1 MEKDI
6 LLYFRNVADED
17 NDDNNG
23 AVTSACF
30 PASRLRG
37 MNPTADTT
45 LTLYFDSLKNEFG
58 DSDTAAEVTVAD
70 NVALTIATHRHKE
83 VMEALIRKIN
93 GMKSNPK
100 ATGFLVVADD
110 VTTNTADE
118 AVSAVTFDGNVSQC
132 GTITLAAPFDGS

>member
-23 AVTSACF
+23 AVTSVCF
-30 PASRLRG
+30 PASKLRG
-37 MNPTADTT
+37 MNPTAATT
-45 LTLYFDSLKNEFG
+45 LTLYFDSLRNEVG
-58 DSDTAAEVTVAD
+58 ADDQDDEVTIAD
-70 NVALTIATHRHKE
+70 TVALTIEAHRHKE
-83 VMEALIRKIN
+83 VMQALVRKIN

-110 VTTNTADE
+110 VTTNVAGDT
-118 AVSAVTFDGNVSQC
+118 VSAVTFDGNVSEC
-132 GTITLAAPFDGS
+132 GAISIAAAFTGA

>member
-37 MNPTADTT
+37 MNPTANTT
-45 LTLYFDSLKNEFG
+45 LTLYFDSMRNEVG
-58 DSDTAAEVTVAD
+58 ADDQDDEVTIAD
-70 NVALTIATHRHKE
+70 TVALTITAHRHKE

-93 GMKSNPK
+93 GMKSNTK

-110 VTTNTADE
+110 VTTNAADE
-118 AVSAVTFDGNVSQC
+118 TVSAVTFDSNVTEC
-132 GTITLAAPFDGS
+132 GTIAIAAAFTGA